1 MSSDNDAFGFSKA
14 GKGAGA
20 LANLAKI
27 KPSEPDSAPA
37 PDLEAIDAAGSK
49 AGFTPREPGSRL
61 VPRRRKN
68 PVGPT
73 ITINTRVPEDV
84 AERFMNFCD
93 ANRFSYWEGLAE
105 LMNRAKV

>member
-1 MSSDNDAFGFSKA
+1 MSDNDTFGFGKA
-14 GKGAGA
+14 GKGARI
-20 LANLAKI
+20 LDNLAKI
-27 KPSEPDSAPA
+27 KPSAPDAVPP
-37 PDLEAIDAAGSK
+37 PDLEAIDAAGSR
-49 AGFTPREPGSRL
+49 AGFMPREAGSRL
-61 VPRRRKN
+61 GPRRRKSQ
-68 PVGPT
+68 VGPT